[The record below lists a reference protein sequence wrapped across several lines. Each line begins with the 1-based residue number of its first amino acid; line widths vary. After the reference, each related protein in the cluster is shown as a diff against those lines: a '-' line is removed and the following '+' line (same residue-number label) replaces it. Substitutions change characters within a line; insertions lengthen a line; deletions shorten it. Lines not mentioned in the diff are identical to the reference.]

1 MVGKLINNERVDT
14 IIQTK
19 LELWCMSLGFPTSG
33 FFEDNGGEFSNVKLD
48 ELTSKPGI
56 TVKFGLPN
64 LPWSNGIDEK
74 ISFSRS
80 HNQEIDGGEN
90 NSINRFPYGGCSMN
104 P

>member
-1 MVGKLINNERVDT
+1 MVGKLINNKRADT

-56 TVKFGLPN
+56 TVKFGLPH

-74 ISFSRS
+74 NHALADLTIKKLM
-80 HNQEIDGGEN
+80 GEKITALTD
-90 NSINRFPYGGCSMN
+90 SLMEAAA
-104 P
+104 

>member
-74 ISFSRS
+74 NHALADLTIKKLM
-80 HNQEIDGGEN
+80 GEKITALTD
-90 NSINRFPYGGCSMN
+90 SLMEAAA
-104 P
+104 

>member
-19 LELWCMSLGFPTSG
+19 LEFWCMSLGFPTSRP
-33 FFEDNGGEFSNVKLD
+33 FEDNGGEFSNVKLD

-56 TVKFGLPN
+56 TVKFGLPH

-74 ISFSRS
+74 NHALADLTIKKLM
-80 HNQEIDGGEN
+80 GEKITALTD
-90 NSINRFPYGGCSMN
+90 SLMEAAA
-104 P
+104 